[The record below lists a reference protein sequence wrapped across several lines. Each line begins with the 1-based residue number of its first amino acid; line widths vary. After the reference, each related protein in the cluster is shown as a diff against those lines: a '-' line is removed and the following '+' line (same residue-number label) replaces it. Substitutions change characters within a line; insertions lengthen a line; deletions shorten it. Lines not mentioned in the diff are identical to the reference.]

1 VLVEARIDIDRAAAE
16 AWSEA
21 LAAHGDE
28 RWSVYEDVDAKSA
41 RVCGYFGDEATAL
54 AAWAALAKGVAR
66 ALRAG
71 LEPALRPVADEDWRE
86 SYKAHFKAWRHGRLH
101 WVPEWERAT
110 HRLPRGHVAVY
121 LDPGMAFGTGN
132 HETTRLCVQ
141 RLVAYAERLTP
152 RQRRAAAVID
162 AGCGSGILAISA
174 AKLGFTNVFAFDN
187 DAEAVAI
194 ARQNA
199 RRNGVG
205 AIVRTATGDL
215 VSALKRRRGDLVL
228 ANIQADVLMRHMEGL
243 VAAVDAGGWLVLSGI
258 LAREAPEVASQ
269 VRRVARCGRV
279 HTRRLGEW
287 SSVSW
292 LRPADL
298 SPGRRKSVVSS

>member
-1 VLVEARIDIDRAAAE
+1 MLVEARISIDRAVAE
-16 AWSEA
+16 AWSDV
-21 LAAHGDE
+21 LAGHGDE

-41 RVCGYFGDEATAL
+41 RVCGYFGDEAVARE
-54 AAWAALAKGVAR
+54 AWVALAKSAPR
-66 ALRAG
+66 ALRTG
-71 LEPALRPVADEDWRE
+71 VEPVLRPVADEDWRE

-141 RLVAYAERLTP
+141 RLVAFAEKLTP
-152 RQRRAAAVID
+152 RQRRSAAVID

-205 AIVRTATGDL
+205 SIVRTATSDL
-215 VSALKRRRGDLVL
+215 ASALKRRRGDLVL
-228 ANIQADVLMRHMEGL
+228 ANIQSNVLLACAADLLRSVQP
-243 VAAVDAGGWLVLSGI
+243 GGRLVLSGI
-258 LAREAPEVASQ
+258 LAVEAESVAAGFREAGA
-269 VRRVARCGRV
+269 AGRS
-279 HTRRLGEW
+279 RIERMGEW
-287 SSVSW
+287 SSVTW
-292 LRPADL
+292 TAPA
-298 SPGRRKSVVSS
+298 

>member
-1 VLVEARIDIDRAAAE
+1 MLVEARIEIDRAAAE
-16 AWSEA
+16 AWSDA

-28 RWSVYEDVDAKSA
+28 RWSVFEDVDARSA
-41 RVCGYFGDEATAL
+41 RVCGYFGDEPAAQ
-54 AAWAALAKGVAR
+54 AAWVALAKRVPR

-132 HETTRLCVQ
+132 HETTRLCVR
-141 RLVAYAERLTP
+141 RLVAYAEVLTP
-152 RQRRAAAVID
+152 RQRREAMVID

-174 AKLGFTNVFAFDN
+174 AKLGFTKIFAFDN

-194 ARQNA
+194 ARKNA

-205 AIVRTATGDL
+205 SVMRLATRGLDCL
-215 VSALKRRRGDLVL
+215 SRRRADLVL
-228 ANIQADVLMRHMEGL
+228 ANIQADVLIGFMPLL
-243 VAAVDAGGWLVLSGI
+243 VGSIASGGCLVLSGI
-258 LAREAPEVASQ
+258 LATEAAVVAAR
-269 VRRVARCGRV
+269 VRDVAGAGRV
-279 HTRRLGEW
+279 PTRRLGEW
-287 SSVSW
+287 TSVTW
-292 LRPADL
+292 LAPA
-298 SPGRRKSVVSS
+298 R